1 VTRAQLL
8 IAVRTLVVAV
18 LAVGAFAAAWFVAD
32 ASRTDHS
39 APAPRQPHAY
49 IAAGSTPTPPAS
61 GPVAPVPKA
70 AVLASVLGNAVQAP
84 QLGAHLL
91 AKVVDV
97 SSGQLLYSR
106 DATAKSAPAST
117 AKLLTAAAVLSVKK
131 VTDRIATTVVAGTGG
146 RIVLVG
152 GGDPTL
158 SGAAPGTPQLYPDAA
173 RLSDLAAQLRSTNA
187 PIRGIVVDDSL
198 FSGPSISP
206 AWAPEDVPSFYASAI
221 TPVLADGGKAH
232 PADYGRS
239 ATPDLDAGHELAAL
253 LGRPDL
259 PVSRGAAPTGA
270 EQLARVE
277 SAPIG
282 TLVEQMLQ
290 QSDNVIAECLARQ
303 VAIAEHQP
311 ASFLG
316 AAHAVRSVLQRLG
329 TDPGGGLVDG
339 SGLAAKDRLSPAGL
353 VGVLRL
359 IAGPTRPVLHNV
371 LAGMPIAGWSGTLAD
386 RYLSGTSR
394 VAAGLVRAK
403 TGTLGGVS
411 TLAGLVHDKSG
422 RLLAFAF
429 LTSAVPST
437 YDADRALDVLVAKL
451 AGCGCS

>member
-1 VTRAQLL
+1 MTRAQLL
-8 IAVRTLVVAV
+8 TALRV
-18 LAVGAFAAAWFVAD
+18 LAVLVLAAGAFAAAWLTTD
-32 ASRTDHS
+32 ANRGSKATPVHQ
-39 APAPRQPHAY
+39 PPHAY
-49 IAAGSTPTPPAS
+49 VAAGASPTPQPPPTTGPIPLPDLVAS
-61 GPVAPVPKA
+61 ALVNEVQSP
-70 AVLASVLGNAVQAP
+70 LLGTR
-84 QLGAHLL
+84 LL
-91 AKVVDV
+91 AQVVDV
-97 SSGQLLYSR
+97 SSGRVLYGLAPT
-106 DATAKSAPAST
+106 ATTAPAST
-117 AKLLTAAAVLSVKK
+117 AKLLTAAALLAVKK
-131 VTDRIATTVVAGTGG
+131 VTDRIATTVVGGTDG

-158 SGAAPGTPQLYPDAA
+158 SGARPGVTPLYPGAA
-173 RLSDLAAQLRSTNA
+173 RLSDLAEQLHA
-187 PIRGIVVDDSL
+187 AHVQIRRIVVDDSL
-198 FSGPSISP
+198 FSGPLISP

-253 LGRPDL
+253 LGQPGL
-259 PVSRGAAPTGA
+259 PVTRGVAPA
-270 EQLARVE
+270 SAQQLARVE

-290 QSDNVIAECLARQ
+290 QSDNVIAECMARQ

-316 AAHAVRSVLQRLG
+316 GAHAIRTVLQRLG
-329 TDPGGGLVDG
+329 TDPGSGMVDG

-359 IAGPTRPVLHNV
+359 AAGPTRPALHRE
-371 LAGMPIAGWSGTLAD
+371 LAAMPIAGWSGTLAD
-386 RYLSGTSR
+386 RYLSGASR
-394 VAAGLVRAK
+394 VAAGIVRAK
-403 TGTLGGVS
+403 TGTLSGVS
-411 TLAGLVHDKSG
+411 TLAGVVHDQSG

-429 LTSAVPST
+429 LASGVPST
-437 YDADRALDVLVAKL
+437 YDADRALDTLAATL

>member
-8 IAVRTLVVAV
+8 TALRV
-18 LAVGAFAAAWFVAD
+18 LAVVVLAAGAFAVAWFTTD
-32 ASRTDHS
+32 ANRSDKT
-39 APAPRQPHAY
+39 APVHKPPRAY
-49 IAAGSTPTPPAS
+49 VAAGATPTPGPAPAI
-61 GPVAPVPKA
+61 GPIPLPDLVASALV
-70 AVLASVLGNAVQAP
+70 NEVQSP
-84 QLGAHLL
+84 QLGSRLL
-91 AKVVDV
+91 AQVVDV
-97 SSGQLLYSR
+97 ASGRVLYGLAPT
-106 DATAKSAPAST
+106 ATTAPAST
-117 AKLLTAAAVLSVKK
+117 AKLLTAAALLAVRK
-131 VTDRIATTVVAGTGG
+131 VTDRVATTVVAGPGG

-158 SGAAPGTPQLYPDAA
+158 SGAPPGTAQVYPGAA
-173 RLSDLAAQLRSTNA
+173 RLSDLAAQLRAANVS
-187 PIRGIVVDDSL
+187 IHGIVVDDSL

-253 LGRPDL
+253 LGRPGL
-259 PVSRGAAPTGA
+259 PVTRGAAPA
-270 EQLARVE
+270 SAQQLARVE

-290 QSDNVIAECLARQ
+290 QSDNVIAECMARQ
-303 VAIAEHQP
+303 VALAEHQP

-316 AAHAVRSVLQRLG
+316 AAHAVRTVLQRLG
-329 TDPGGGLVDG
+329 TDPGGGMVDG

-359 IAGPTRPVLHNV
+359 AAGPTRPALHRE
-371 LAGMPIAGWSGTLAD
+371 LAAMPIAGWSGTLAD
-386 RYLSGTSR
+386 RYLSGPSR
-394 VAAGLVRAK
+394 IAAGVVRAK
-403 TGTLGGVS
+403 TGTLSGVS
-411 TLAGLVHDKSG
+411 TLAGVVHDKSG

-429 LTSAVPST
+429 LASGVPST
-437 YDADRALDVLVAKL
+437 YDADRALDIL
-451 AGCGCS
+451 AATLAACGCT

>member
-8 IAVRTLVVAV
+8 TAVRV
-18 LAVGAFAAAWFVAD
+18 LAVLVLAAGAFAVAWFT
-32 ASRTDHS
+32 TDPNRGDKATPVHT
-39 APAPRQPHAY
+39 PPRPY
-49 IAAGSTPTPPAS
+49 VAAGATPTQAPPPAAA
-61 GPVAPVPKA
+61 PIPRPDLVASALVN
-70 AVLASVLGNAVQAP
+70 VVQSP
-84 QLGAHLL
+84 QLGRQLL

-97 SSGQLLYSR
+97 SSGRLLYSL
-106 DATAKSAPAST
+106 DATGTSAPAST
-117 AKLLTAAAVLSVKK
+117 AKLLTAAALLAVKK
-131 VTDRIATTVVAGTGG
+131 VTDRIATTVVAGAGG
-146 RIVLVG
+146 RVVLVG

-158 SGAAPGTPQLYPDAA
+158 SGAQPGTPQLYPGAA
-173 RLSDLAAQLRSTNA
+173 RLSDLAEQLRAANV

-198 FSGPSISP
+198 FSGPAISP

-253 LGRPDL
+253 LDRPGL
-259 PVSRGAAPTGA
+259 PVSHGVAPAGAQ
-270 EQLARVE
+270 QLARVE

-290 QSDNVIAECLARQ
+290 ESDNVIAECMARQ
-303 VAIAEHQP
+303 VALAEHQP

-316 AAHAVRSVLQRLG
+316 AAHAVRMVLQRLG
-329 TDPGGGLVDG
+329 TDPGGGMVDG

-359 IAGPTRPVLHNV
+359 AAGSTRPTLHSE
-371 LAGMPIAGWSGTLAD
+371 LAAMPIAGWSGTLAD
-386 RYLSGTSR
+386 RYLSGASR
-394 VAAGLVRAK
+394 VGAGVIRAK
-403 TGTLGGVS
+403 TGTLTGVS
-411 TLAGLVHDKSG
+411 TLAGVVHDKSG

-429 LTSAVPST
+429 LTNGVPST
-437 YDADRALDVLVAKL
+437 YDADRALDTL
-451 AGCGCS
+451 AATLAACGCT